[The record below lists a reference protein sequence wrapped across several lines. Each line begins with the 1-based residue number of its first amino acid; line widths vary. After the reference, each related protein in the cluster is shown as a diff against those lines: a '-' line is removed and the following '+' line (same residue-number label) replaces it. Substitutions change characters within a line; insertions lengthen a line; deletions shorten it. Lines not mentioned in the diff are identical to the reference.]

1 MEIII
6 SGRHL
11 PVSAELKSYAEEKL
25 QKMASMFPKLTS
37 ARVVLG
43 HEKAW
48 QLVEITLNGKNLNLI
63 ATSRTEDM
71 YVSVDDAADKLH
83 KQLQK
88 FVEKIHDH
96 RPHHGEKEETAA
108 AEPAAEEAA
117 H

>member
-11 PVSAELKSYAEEKL
+11 PVSNELKAYAEEKL
-25 QKMASMFPKLTS
+25 EKMAALFPKLTS

-43 HEKAW
+43 QEKAW
-48 QLVEITLNGKNLNLI
+48 QLVEITLNGKNLNLV

-71 YVSVDDAADKLH
+71 YISIDDAADKLR
-83 KQLQK
+83 KQLHK

-96 RPHHGEKEETAA
+96 RPHGEKEKEAD
-108 AEPAAEEAA
+108 AEPAADEAA
-117 H
+117 G